1 MLKKEKNNNN
11 KGKKSQLL
19 IVGSLLILIGISV
32 IGIKIFLD
40 VRADNLE
47 DIALVEFYEEQE
59 RIDNEKP
66 TETEETDNTTEQVKS
81 TNSLDYIAVLK
92 IPSIGLEKGLVAKD
106 SYYNNVNR
114 NIKILDESDMPDQE
128 NGNVILAAHN
138 GNGRTAFFK
147 NLDKL
152 QIDDTVSIFYN
163 GYEYKYRMIN
173 TYDVEKT
180 GSVEITKNKKKST
193 LTLITC
199 RHNTNKQIV
208 IICELVEKI

>member
-1 MLKKEKNNNN
+1 M
-11 KGKKSQLL
+11 
-19 IVGSLLILIGISV
+19 LILIGISV

-59 RIDNEKP
+59 KIDNEIP
-66 TETEETDNTTEQVKS
+66 TETEETDNTTEQAKS

-128 NGNVILAAHN
+128 NGNVILAAHS

-180 GSVEITKNKKKST
+180 GSVEITRNAQKST